1 MAKTG
6 KGLPRS
12 LHNTDFSDLDIP
24 VTPATTSVVGWVKKS
39 DTVDAPAAITAAA
52 VDAPA
57 AITAAAADP
66 IKDEFDALVAEYNKL
81 LTDVTALRTTVAN
94 LLTALKNAG
103 TVS

>member
-12 LHNTDFSDLDIP
+12 LANVDFSDLDIP
-24 VTPATTSVVGWVKKS
+24 VTPATTSVVGGVKKS
-39 DTVDAPAAITAAA
+39 ATVAAPVAITAAA
-52 VDAPA
+52 G
-57 AITAAAADP
+57 TQSAADP
-66 IKDEFDALVAEYNKL
+66 TKAEFDALVAEYNKL
-81 LTDVTALRTTVAN
+81 RTDVTALRTTVAN

>member
-12 LHNTDFSDLDIP
+12 LQNVDFGDFDIP
-24 VTPATTSVVGWVKKS
+24 VTPATTSVVGGVKKS
-39 DTVDAPAAITAAA
+39 VTVAAPAALTAAA
-52 VDAPA
+52 GVQ
-57 AITAAAADP
+57 AAADP
-66 IKDEFDALVAEYNKL
+66 TKAEFDVLVAEYNKL
-81 LTDVTALRTTVAN
+81 RTDVTALRTTVAN

>member
-12 LHNTDFSDLDIP
+12 LQNVDFGDFDIP
-24 VTPATTSVVGWVKKS
+24 VTPATTSVVGGVRKS
-39 DTVDAPAAITAAA
+39 ATVAAPAAITAAA
-52 VDAPA
+52 RVQS
-57 AITAAAADP
+57 AAAP
-66 IKDEFDALVAEYNKL
+66 TKEEFDALVAEYNKL
-81 LTDVTALRTTVAN
+81 RTDVTALRTTVAS

>member
-12 LHNTDFSDLDIP
+12 LYNVDFGDFDIP
-24 VTPATTSVVGWVKKS
+24 VTPATTSVVGGVKKS
-39 DTVDAPAAITAAA
+39 ATVAAPAAITAAA
-52 VDAPA
+52 GVQAVAVP
-57 AITAAAADP
+57 TNG
-66 IKDEFDALVAEYNKL
+66 EFDALVAEYNKL
-81 LTDVTALRTTVAN
+81 RTNVTALRTTVAN

>member
-12 LHNTDFSDLDIP
+12 LQNVDFGDFDIP
-24 VTPATTSVVGWVKKS
+24 VTPATTSVVGGVKKS
-39 DTVDAPAAITAAA
+39 ATVDAPAAITAAA
-52 VDAPA
+52 RSQS
-57 AITAAAADP
+57 AADLT
-66 IKDEFDALVAEYNKL
+66 KAEFDALVAEYNKL
-81 LTDVTALRTTVAN
+81 RTDVTALRTTVAN

>member
-12 LHNTDFSDLDIP
+12 LQNVDFGDFDIP
-24 VTPATTSVVGWVKKS
+24 VTPATTSVVGGVKKS
-39 DTVDAPAAITAAA
+39 ATVAAPAAAVTAGEGAQSA
-52 VDAPA
+52 DAP
-57 AITAAAADP
+57 T
-66 IKDEFDALVAEYNKL
+66 KTEFGALVAEYNKL
-81 LTDVTALRTTVAN
+81 RTDVTALRTTVAD

>member
-12 LHNTDFSDLDIP
+12 LKNVDFGDIAIP
-24 VTPATTSVVGWVKKS
+24 VTPATTSVVGGVKKS
-39 DTVDAPAAITAAA
+39 ATVAAPAAITAGEGVQSA
-52 VDAPA
+52 DAP
-57 AITAAAADP
+57 T
-66 IKDEFDALVAEYNKL
+66 KLEFDALVAEYNKL
-81 LTDVTALRTTVAN
+81 LTDVTALRATVEN

>member
-12 LHNTDFSDLDIP
+12 LQNVDFGDFDIP
-24 VTPATTSVVGWVKKS
+24 VTPATTSVVGGVKKS
-39 DTVDAPAAITAAA
+39 ATVVAPAAITAGAGVQSA
-52 VDAPA
+52 DAP
-57 AITAAAADP
+57 T
-66 IKDEFDALVAEYNKL
+66 KTEFDALVAEYNKL
-81 LTDVTALRTTVAN
+81 RTDVTALRTTVAN

>member
-12 LHNTDFSDLDIP
+12 LQNVDFGDFDIP
-24 VTPATTSVVGWVKKS
+24 VTPATTSVVGGVKKS
-39 DTVDAPAAITAAA
+39 APVTAPRAITAAA
-52 VDAPA
+52 GVQS
-57 AITAAAADP
+57 AAAP
-66 IKDEFDALVAEYNKL
+66 TKTEFDALVAEYNKL
-81 LTDVTALRTTVAN
+81 RTDVTALRTTVAN

>member
-12 LHNTDFSDLDIP
+12 LQNVDFGDFDIP
-24 VTPATTSVVGWVKKS
+24 VTPATTSVVGGVKKS
-39 DTVDAPAAITAAA
+39 ATVA
-52 VDAPA
+52 APA

-66 IKDEFDALVAEYNKL
+66 TKVEFGALVAEYNKL
-81 LTDVTALRTTVAN
+81 RTDVTALRTTVAN

>member
-12 LHNTDFSDLDIP
+12 LQNVDFGDFDIP
-24 VTPATTSVVGWVKKS
+24 VTPATTSVVGGVKKS
-39 DTVDAPAAITAAA
+39 ATVATPAAITAGVGAQS
-52 VDAPA
+52 VGAP
-57 AITAAAADP
+57 T
-66 IKDEFDALVAEYNKL
+66 KLEFDALVAEYNKL
-81 LTDVTALRTTVAN
+81 LTDVTALRTTVEN

>member
-6 KGLPRS
+6 KGLPCS
-12 LHNTDFSDLDIP
+12 LQNVDFGDFDIP
-24 VTPATTSVVGWVKKS
+24 VTPATTSVVGGVKKS
-39 DTVDAPAAITAAA
+39 ATVATPAAITAG
-52 VDAPA
+52 VGVQS
-57 AITAAAADP
+57 
-66 IKDEFDALVAEYNKL
+66 FDALVAEYNKL

>member
-12 LHNTDFSDLDIP
+12 LQNVDFGDFDIP
-24 VTPATTSVVGWVKKS
+24 VTPATTSVVGGVKKS
-39 DTVDAPAAITAAA
+39 ATVDAPAAVTAAA
-52 VDAPA
+52 GERSA
-57 AITAAAADP
+57 AEPTKA
-66 IKDEFDALVAEYNKL
+66 EFDALVVEYNKL

>member
-12 LHNTDFSDLDIP
+12 LQNVDFGDFDIP
-24 VTPATTSVVGWVKKS
+24 VTPATTSVVGGVKKS
-39 DTVDAPAAITAAA
+39 ATVATPAAITAGVGVQS
-52 VDAPA
+52 VDVPTK
-57 AITAAAADP
+57 I
-66 IKDEFDALVAEYNKL
+66 EFDALVAEYNKL
-81 LTDVTALRTTVAN
+81 LTDVTALRTTVEN

>member
-12 LHNTDFSDLDIP
+12 LQNVDFGDFDIP
-24 VTPATTSVVGWVKKS
+24 VTPATTSVVGGVKKS
-39 DTVDAPAAITAAA
+39 ATVAAPAAVTAAA
-52 VDAPA
+52 GVQ
-57 AITAAAADP
+57 AAAAP
-66 IKDEFDALVAEYNKL
+66 TKAEFDALVSEDNKL
-81 LTDVTALRTTVAN
+81 RTNVTALHTTVAN

>member
-12 LHNTDFSDLDIP
+12 LQNVDFGDFDIP
-24 VTPATTSVVGWVKKS
+24 VTPATTDVVGGVKKAA
-39 DTVDAPAAITAAA
+39 TVGFPAGLTAAA
-52 VDAPA
+52 GVQAVAVPTKA
-57 AITAAAADP
+57 
-66 IKDEFDALVAEYNKL
+66 EFDALVAEYNKL
-81 LTDVTALRTTVAN
+81 RTDVTALRTTVAN

>member
-12 LHNTDFSDLDIP
+12 LQNVDFGDFDIP
-24 VTPATTSVVGWVKKS
+24 VTPATTSVVGGVKKS
-39 DTVDAPAAITAAA
+39 ATVTAPEAITAAA
-52 VDAPA
+52 GVQS
-57 AITAAAADP
+57 AAAP
-66 IKDEFDALVAEYNKL
+66 TKEEFDALVAEYNKL
-81 LTDVTALRTTVAN
+81 RTDVTALRTTVAN